1 MTSTTSQDRESVP
14 PPARKQSSSLDAS
27 TLKIVILTLS
37 VFLGPWCVWWSRIA
51 EGQGWINWHLPL
63 GVALWSITPVLFLA
77 VAATDG
83 RAGLRDLT
91 HRLLR
96 WRVPGRCYVFAL
108 LLPPAIAAL
117 TVSIAALAGFTVKLG
132 DVLSASGA
140 AIYFTYGIGLFLLTE
155 EAGWRGVVLPRLQ
168 ARMTPLAASLLL
180 GVIWTVW
187 HIPSLHIPGET
198 DQGLSL
204 PVFAVLVVSTSVLI
218 AALVNAS
225 RGSVLIAALFHAS
238 FDASYAY
245 TGVVGGDDALLVIAA
260 VLSLVCAVAV
270 SVRTRGRLFY
280 RDDQGIDVR
289 RSA

>member
-1 MTSTTSQDRESVP
+1 MTSSTSQKQKNVSSPGRQQ
-14 PPARKQSSSLDAS
+14 ARPLDAS
-27 TLKIVILTLS
+27 TTKIVILTLS

-51 EGQGWINWHLPL
+51 EGKGWIAWHLPL
-63 GVALWSITPVLFLA
+63 GVALWSITPILFLT
-77 VAATDG
+77 VAATSG
-83 RAGLRDLT
+83 GAGLHDLA
-91 HRLLR
+91 HRLVR
-96 WRVPGRCYVFAL
+96 WRVPGRCYLLAL
-108 LLPPAIAAL
+108 LLPPAIATL
-117 TVSIAALAGFTVKLG
+117 TISTAAVGGVTVKLG
-132 DVLSASGA
+132 HVLSASGA

-168 ARMTPLAASLLL
+168 VRMTPLAASLLL
-180 GVIWTVW
+180 GVIWAGW

-204 PVFAVLVVSTSVLI
+204 PVFAVLVISTSVLM

-260 VLSLVCAVAV
+260 LLSVICAVVV
-270 SVRTRGRLFY
+270 SLRTRGRLFY
-280 RDDQGIDVR
+280 RP
-289 RSA
+289 